1 MNNLINYLNILI
13 VKIILKFKLNIFLTI
28 FRKQN
33 FDFIFVFFESIIII
47 PIIIYNIIGIQQ
59 KTDDILGLYP

>member
-33 FDFIFVFFESIIII
+33 FDIIFVFFESIIII
-47 PIIIYNIIGIQQ
+47 PIIIYNIIGI
-59 KTDDILGLYP
+59 